1 MKSGSKP
8 EAGKAK
14 VHILKQNPTSGAKSS
29 VTKSRRYYD
38 PQTLKLLW
46 GRAAGRCAMADCRV
60 ELFVTELDYD
70 PVCVIGE
77 MGHIAASSN
86 AGPRAKAELEMD
98 ARDKYENLILLCRN
112 CHRKVDTLKQ
122 SYPDER
128 LLEIKASHEA
138 WVRTALPERGFTNL
152 RWSVLCLQGDFPF
165 DPTTIAEA
173 LSPDQEVS
181 VKQICVSATRASWA
195 SIQET
200 LKAQIHAMVVN
211 TDSVGS
217 RVAVFPLA
225 PVSACIYSGYLLT
238 NRLNV
243 RAFQCHRDQATW
255 AWPKN
260 PEVLTM
266 PTVAESVDSKSPSA
280 DVFFLFELTAPIDA
294 SDLLEKTGEDR
305 AVYQCSVP
313 DLSTGWLKSKTQLDE
328 LARKAR
334 EAFEAAAIRHPR
346 AACWHILYAGPA
358 PGGVVVGQQLN
369 PTMIPK
375 VQLYEFQRP
384 RHIPSITITPQDSSL
399 SRWTLG
405 NTDTSL

>member
-1 MKSGSKP
+1 MKSGNKP

-14 VHILKQNPTSGAKSS
+14 ARIPKQNRIGETKSS
-29 VTKSRRYYD
+29 ATKSQRYYD

-46 GRAAGRCAMADCRV
+46 GRSAGRCAMADCRV
-60 ELFVTELDYD
+60 ELFVTEGDYD

-86 AGPRAKAELEMD
+86 DGPRANVVLD
-98 ARDKYENLILLCRN
+98 LRDRDKYENLILLCRN
-112 CHRKVDTLKQ
+112 CHRKVDTLKL

-152 RWSVLCLQGDFPF
+152 RWNVLRLQGDFPF

-173 LSPDQEVS
+173 LSPDQEAS
-181 VKQICVSATRASWA
+181 VMQISVSATRDSWA
-195 SIQET
+195 SIQKG
-200 LKAQIHAMVVN
+200 LQAQIHTMIEN
-211 TDSVGS
+211 SDSIAS
-217 RVAVFPLA
+217 RVAVFPIA
-225 PVSACIYSGYLLT
+225 PVSACIYAGYLLT

-243 RAFQCHRDQATW
+243 RGFQYHRDHATW
-255 AWPKN
+255 TWPKN
-260 PEVLTM
+260 PQALTM
-266 PTVAESVDSKSPSA
+266 PRVEESVQSALPSA
-280 DVFFLFELTAPIDA
+280 ELFFLFELTAPIDA
-294 SDLLEKTGEDR
+294 SELLKATGGDL
-305 AVYQCSVP
+305 AVYKCSVP
-313 DLSTGWLKSKTQLDE
+313 DLSTGWLKSKAQLDE

-334 EAFEAAAIRHPR
+334 EMFEAASICYPR
-346 AACWHILYAGPA
+346 SPRWHILYAGPA

-384 RHIPSITITPQDSSL
+384 RHIPSITITPHDSSL
-399 SRWTLG
+399 TRWTAR
-405 NTDTSL
+405 NPVTSV